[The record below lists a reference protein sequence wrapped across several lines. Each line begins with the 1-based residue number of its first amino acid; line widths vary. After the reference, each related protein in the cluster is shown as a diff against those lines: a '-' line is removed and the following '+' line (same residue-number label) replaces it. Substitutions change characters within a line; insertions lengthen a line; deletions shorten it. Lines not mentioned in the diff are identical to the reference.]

1 LVAGIAPVDH
11 DQQLLGEEAR
21 MRNWKFVPFVA
32 IVATT
37 LAGGLAVTPASAAE
51 KPPYASIPAIRTSAH
66 TRVDA
71 AGTSRNWAGYAVTPT
86 ASTTPIVIS
95 VFGTWTQPTITC
107 PEPNAAAYFWVGLD
121 GWNNNTVEQ
130 IGSWGRCVNG
140 NPVYEIWWEMY
151 PDPPNIIRAINPGD
165 VLTAS
170 VGYSP
175 GANTYILSITNRTQ
189 QNGFSTVQ
197 TCPAGQT
204 CNNNSAEW
212 IAEAPG
218 NPTVPL
224 ANYGQVTFSGASF
237 IDANGATHTPNP
249 GTPWLRTQ
257 ITQAS
262 GGTTYATPGATS
274 SDGRVFTVTWNNA

>member
-1 LVAGIAPVDH
+1 
-11 DQQLLGEEAR
+11 
-21 MRNWKFVPFVA
+21 MRKWNFVPFVA

-37 LAGGLAVTPASAAE
+37 LAGGLAPTPASAAG
-51 KPPYASIPAIRTSAH
+51 KPPPVSVPAIRSKGAH

-71 AGTSRNWAGYAVTPT
+71 NATYRNWAGYAVTPT

-107 PEPNAAAYFWVGLD
+107 PTPDAAAYFWVGLD
-121 GWNNNTVEQ
+121 GLNNNTVEQ

-140 NPVYEIWWEMY
+140 NPVYEMWWEMY

-165 VLTAS
+165 VISAG

-175 GANTYILSITNRTQ
+175 GANTYRLSIQNVTQ
-189 QNGFSTVQ
+189 RNGFATTQ

-224 ANYGQVTFSGASF
+224 ANYGQVTFSAASF
-237 IDANGATHTPNP
+237 IDGNGATNTPNP
-249 GTPWLRTQ
+249 GTPWLRTR
-257 ITQAS
+257 IDQADAT
-262 GGTTYATPGATS
+262 TTYATTGPTS
-274 SDGRVFTVTWNNA
+274 SDGRNFTVTWAHE